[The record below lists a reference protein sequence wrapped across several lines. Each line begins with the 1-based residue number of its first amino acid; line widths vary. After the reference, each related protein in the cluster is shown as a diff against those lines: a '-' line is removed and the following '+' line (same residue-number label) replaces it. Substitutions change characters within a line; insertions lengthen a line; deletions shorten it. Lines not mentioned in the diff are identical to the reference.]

1 MVERGRTVDDIFSA
15 YYKGEAEMASGTRK
29 VSQYETILKGP
40 IDCPSCGKTMTLR
53 NLRYKHA
60 CGTKK
65 APDIDLLA
73 ERAREAAIKAHRVR
87 IGAED

>member
-1 MVERGRTVDDIFSA
+1 M
-15 YYKGEAEMASGTRK
+15 EAEMARERK
-29 VSQYETILKGP
+29 VSHYAMVLKGR

-60 CGTKK
+60 CGPKK
-65 APDIDLLA
+65 GPDMDKMV

-87 IGAED
+87 IGAEEWGPSEPGVV